1 MQNTSAEAEVFFF
14 CPPLADGQK
23 RRAKG
28 KRSHACVVFCI
39 ESPKRSRKEA
49 PPAEHYY
56 KAPADETSDADDGA
70 SACRGQKRRAKG
82 KRSHVYVLFCI
93 ESPKRSRKEA
103 PLAEHYYKAPADE
116 TSDANDGTPACRR
129 AKAAGK
135 RKTQPRLRGV
145 LHWGFM
151 RPIRNSENTASSV

>member
-39 ESPKRSRKEA
+39 ESPKRSR
-49 PPAEHYY
+49 
-56 KAPADETSDADDGA
+56 
-70 SACRGQKRRAKG
+70 Q
-82 KRSHVYVLFCI
+82 
-93 ESPKRSRKEA
+93 EA

-116 TSDANDGTPACRR
+116 TSDANDSTPACRR

-135 RKTQPRLRGV
+135 IPRGFCGDAVVIRLKRMRSLGAFRNGAQKIRKRRADG
-145 LHWGFM
+145 
-151 RPIRNSENTASSV
+151 R

>member
-28 KRSHACVVFCI
+28 KRSHVYVVFCI

-56 KAPADETSDADDGA
+56 KAPADETSDAD
-70 SACRGQKRRAKG
+70 
-82 KRSHVYVLFCI
+82 
-93 ESPKRSRKEA
+93 RKEA
-103 PLAEHYYKAPADE
+103 PSAEHYYKAPAYE
-116 TSDANDGTPACRR
+116 TSDADDGTPAC
-129 AKAAGK
+129 
-135 RKTQPRLRGV
+135 
-145 LHWGFM
+145 
-151 RPIRNSENTASSV
+151 

>member
-28 KRSHACVVFCI
+28 KRGHVYVVSCI

-56 KAPADETSDADDGA
+56 KAPADETSDADD
-70 SACRGQKRRAKG
+70 
-82 KRSHVYVLFCI
+82 
-93 ESPKRSRKEA
+93 
-103 PLAEHYYKAPADE
+103 
-116 TSDANDGTPACRR
+116 
-129 AKAAGK
+129 
-135 RKTQPRLRGV
+135 
-145 LHWGFM
+145 
-151 RPIRNSENTASSV
+151 